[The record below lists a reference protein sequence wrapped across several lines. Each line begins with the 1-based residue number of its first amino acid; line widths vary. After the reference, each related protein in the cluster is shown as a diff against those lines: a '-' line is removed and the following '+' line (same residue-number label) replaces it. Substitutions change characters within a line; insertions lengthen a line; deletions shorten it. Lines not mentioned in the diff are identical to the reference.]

1 LDDFE
6 RALVIE
12 AVSGDI
18 QSFQKLIEI
27 HQKKIFNL
35 VYRMINNEEDAKDLT
50 QDILVKAFK
59 NIEKFRLDS
68 SFSTWLYRIAT
79 NTCLD
84 ELRKRKK
91 RFSEIPLTVEDEET
105 DKTIKEYAIDRNG
118 PDSIYLKKER
128 QRLISDEIKKLSPD
142 YKQMIILRDIQGL
155 SYEEISEIC
164 EVNIGTIKSR
174 INRGRNQLRERLMKY
189 KELFELD
196 GV

>member
-1 LDDFE
+1 MDDFE